1 MSTVSSNGR
10 ADAAAP
16 DPSTLVPPTERG
28 PLAKR
33 EAKLAWGL
41 LLPTVTIIAL
51 VVVLPLLSV
60 FWISFKPVQL
70 ADLRAAEVVVRED
83 LRGRPAEAGDEGE
96 IRYRLRNS
104 SQDGLLQGVT
114 LRDTI
119 PAGLD
124 IQSLDDRCSLSGA
137 DLFCDF
143 GDWEGGTRETLR
155 IPVIV
160 GGAYLDGGDV
170 EATPPTVTGTSDNIL
185 TNFSFTFENFALVF
199 DGGEFW
205 RVLGVT
211 LFYTFFGTI
220 GAILLGLFASLLLDR
235 EFKGQGILRGLFLF
249 PYVAPIIAV
258 AFTWII
264 LFDPFSGSVNALLVQ
279 MGVASQPINFFGA
292 RPFALIMVTVFAMW
306 GYFPLCF
313 LFILAR
319 MQSIPSDMYEA
330 AEMDGASPFQMFWYL
345 SIPQLLG
352 ILSVLFLLRF
362 IWTFNKF
369 DDIFLLTGGNAGT
382 RTLTVNV
389 YEQAF
394 AVSNIGAG
402 AAVAV
407 VIFGCLIL
415 FSVFFFK
422 YVSREEGL

>member
-1 MSTVSSNGR
+1 MTE
-10 ADAAAP
+10 A
-16 DPSTLVPPTERG
+16 VPPTGTG
-28 PLAKR
+28 PLARR
-33 EAKLAWGL
+33 EARLAWGL
-41 LLPTVTIIAL
+41 LFPTIA
-51 VVVLPLLSV
+51 VVSAVVILPLLAI
-60 FWISFKPVQL
+60 FWISVKPISL
-70 ADLRAAEVVVRED
+70 ADLRPPEPVVRET
-83 LRGRPAEAGDEGE
+83 LRGRPAVAGDPGE
-96 IRYRLRNS
+96 VEYRIRNS
-104 SQDGLLQGVT
+104 SQSKPILNIRLNDTLPDGLSL
-114 LRDTI
+114 
-119 PAGLD
+119 AGDLD
-124 IQSLDDRCSLSGA
+124 PRCKLTDRNLEC
-137 DLFCDF
+137 DLGDF
-143 GDWEGGTRETLR
+143 EGGQRDR
-155 IPVIV
+155 VNIPVEV
-160 GGAYLDGGDV
+160 GQAWFDGPADMGALPV
-170 EATPPTVTGTSDNIL
+170 SITGSADNIL
-185 TNFSFTFENFALVF
+185 TNSTFTLENFRKVF

-205 RVLGVT
+205 GVLGVT

-220 GAILLGLFASLLLDR
+220 GAILLGLFAAMLLNKDFR
-235 EFKGQGILRGLFLF
+235 GQGFLRGLFLF

-264 LFDPFSGSVNALLVQ
+264 LFDPFSGSVNALLIQ
-279 MGVASQPINFFGA
+279 MGVTNEALNFFGA
-292 RPFALIMVTVFAMW
+292 RPYALMMVTVFAMW
-306 GYFPLCF
+306 SYFPLCF

-319 MQSIPSDMYEA
+319 MQSIDTDMFEA
-330 AEMDGASPFQMFWYL
+330 ADMDGASPFQKFWYL

-407 VIFGCLIL
+407 VIFFCLIL
-415 FSVFFFK
+415 FSLAFFK